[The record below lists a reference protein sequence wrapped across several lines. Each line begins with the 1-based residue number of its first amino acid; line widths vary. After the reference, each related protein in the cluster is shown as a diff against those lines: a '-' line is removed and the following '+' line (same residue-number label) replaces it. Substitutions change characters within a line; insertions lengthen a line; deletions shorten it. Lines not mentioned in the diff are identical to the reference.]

1 LSLKDLESM
10 SSFQEVITWMDWI
23 TIVFAFFAML
33 GAGVNWWN
41 NKKQLQKITI
51 YFNDKKLNLDITRKD
66 VTRQE
71 LQGILGILRKNMKT
85 NYHVEYLSNIEYLDK
100 IYQIQKCKKDALVI
114 IITDKESKQFR
125 DDIYTKEE

>member
-1 LSLKDLESM
+1 MSLKDLESM

-71 LQGILGILRKNMKT
+71 LQGILGILRKDMKT
-85 NYHVEYLSNIEYLDK
+85 NYHVEYLSSIEYLDK